1 MGSCPKAFRQVFHPR
16 LQKCVHY
23 QDPGIPEPCNK
34 FFDQD
39 SKLDKS
45 YANSDLTHGQFL
57 AQMVNFIRI
66 LRDIKSQ
73 NLEQFLFIKEETK
86 NFFKKH
92 GSKFPADETIL
103 KALEDLEIEVRTVV
117 LYFTSHYLTFQHF
130 LSASSSCSRF
140 YIFVFS
146 LVVLVVLVVWQF
158 SQNGITLCLV
168 A

>member
-92 GSKFPADETIL
+92 GTKFPADETIL
-103 KALEDLEIEVRTVV
+103 KALEDLEIEVCTLF
-117 LYFTSHYLTFQHF
+117 LYFTSDYLTFF
-130 LSASSSCSRF
+130 FRLKPN
-140 YIFVFS
+140 VD
-146 LVVLVVLVVWQF
+146 LL
-158 SQNGITLCLV
+158 GP
-168 A
+168 